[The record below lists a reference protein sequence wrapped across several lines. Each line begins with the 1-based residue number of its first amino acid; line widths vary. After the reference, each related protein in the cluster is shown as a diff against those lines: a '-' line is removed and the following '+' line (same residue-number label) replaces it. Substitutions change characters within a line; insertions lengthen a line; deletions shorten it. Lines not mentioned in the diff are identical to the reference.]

1 MSISDDSADIQQYTY
16 KAETRQLL
24 DILVHSLYTEREIF
38 LRELISNA
46 SDALSRLNFEMLTNH
61 EIYEPDKELSIH
73 VLMDKEKNQLTI
85 KDSGIGMT
93 RDELI
98 ENLGTIAHSG
108 AKAFLETAK
117 ENQQNLAAIIGQ
129 FGVGFYS
136 AFMVAKSI
144 KVISRSYKP
153 EAQAAFWESKGDETY
168 EIGLSEKQD
177 RGTEIILDLTDDAK
191 EFVEEYRLRNI
202 IKKHSDFVPF
212 PIYLGDNDQQVNQ
225 QTAIWRKIPSQVKPD
240 EYESFYKQFTLE
252 VEKPLTY
259 THISIDAPVQV
270 YSLLYVP
277 GSLDK
282 GVLSL
287 RKDTGI
293 KLYARKILIQ
303 DFNKELLP
311 EFLRFIEGVVD
322 SEDLPLNL
330 SRETIQ
336 STRILSQ
343 LRKVLT
349 GKLLD
354 HLMNLSKNNIEVYI
368 EFWNKFGQFIKEG
381 VATDYE
387 YYEKLLPL
395 IRFRSL
401 QFVDELISLDQYI
414 ENRKPDQD
422 NIYYL
427 IGDDDKTIRLSPH
440 LELFT
445 KNKIDVLIL
454 SDSIDPFMMLRLTEY
469 KDCKFINI
477 TSDQLE
483 LPKSVEDGETES
495 TDQMAENEKTLIVNL
510 FKKALNDKVVDVRI
524 SRHMVDAP
532 ARIIY
537 QQGTQSQ
544 DFQRV
549 YKILNQEV
557 EAPQL
562 ILEINPN
569 NEIIRGLTIFSENQ
583 EQLNL
588 YIEQIYE
595 DALLI
600 EGLHPDPASMIDRIH
615 QTLGKIIMT
624 FDLNEVNEEDP

>member
-252 VEKPLTY
+252 VEKPITY

-354 HLMNLSKNNIEVYI
+354 HLMYLSKNNIEVYI

-495 TDQMAENEKTLIVNL
+495 TDQMAENEKTLIVDL

-600 EGLHPDPASMIDRIH
+600 EGLHPDPASMIDRI
-615 QTLGKIIMT
+615 QKIMSSA
-624 FDLNEVNEEDP
+624 LRRQNHE

>member
-1 MSISDDSADIQQYTY
+1 MSISDDLSNIQQYAY

-24 DILVHSLYTEREIF
+24 DILIHSLYTEREIF

-46 SDALSRLNFEMLTNH
+46 SDALSKLNFEMLTNH
-61 EIYEPDKELSIH
+61 EIYEPDRELSIH
-73 VLMDKEKNQLTI
+73 ILMDKDKNLLTI

-117 ENQQNLAAIIGQ
+117 ENQQNLSAIIGQ

-136 AFMVAKSI
+136 AFMVSKSI

-168 EIGLSEKQD
+168 EIGLAEKQD

-191 EFVEEYRLRNI
+191 EFVEEYRLRKI

-240 EYESFYKQFTLE
+240 EYETFYKQFTLE
-252 VEKPLTY
+252 IDKPLTY

-336 STRILSQ
+336 SNRILVQ

-354 HLMNLSKNNIEVYI
+354 HLLNLSKNNIEVYT
-368 EFWNKFGQFIKEG
+368 EFWKKFGQFIKEG
-381 VATDYE
+381 VATDFE

-401 QFVDELISLDQYI
+401 QSADALISLDQYI

-427 IGDDDKTIRLSPH
+427 IGNDDKTIRLSPH
-440 LELFT
+440 IELFT
-445 KNKIDVLIL
+445 KNKMDVLIL

-483 LPKSVEDGETES
+483 LPKSVEDEETES
-495 TDQMAENEKTLIVNL
+495 TDQMTENEKTLIVDL
-510 FKKALNDKVVDVRI
+510 FKKTLNDKVVDVRI

-569 NEIIRGLTIFSENQ
+569 NEIIRGLTIFSENP

-600 EGLHPDPASMIDRIH
+600 EGLHPDPASMIDRI
-615 QTLGKIIMT
+615 QKIMSSA
-624 FDLNEVNEEDP
+624 LSRENHE

>member
-1 MSISDDSADIQQYTY
+1 MENFMSISDDSADIQQYTY

-252 VEKPLTY
+252 VEKPITY

-354 HLMNLSKNNIEVYI
+354 HLMYLSKNNIEVYI

-401 QFVDELISLDQYI
+401 QFVDDLISLDQYI
-414 ENRKPDQD
+414 ENRKPDQE

-495 TDQMAENEKTLIVNL
+495 TDQMAENEKTLIVDL

-544 DFQRV
+544 DFQKV

-600 EGLHPDPASMIDRIH
+600 EGLHPDPASMIDRI
-615 QTLGKIIMT
+615 QKIMSSA
-624 FDLNEVNEEDP
+624 LRRQNHE

>member
-252 VEKPLTY
+252 VEKPITY

-354 HLMNLSKNNIEVYI
+354 HLMYLSKNNIEVYI

-401 QFVDELISLDQYI
+401 QFVDDLISLDQYI
-414 ENRKPDQD
+414 ENRKPDQE

-495 TDQMAENEKTLIVNL
+495 TDQMAENEKTLIVDL

-544 DFQRV
+544 DFQKV

-600 EGLHPDPASMIDRIH
+600 EGLHPDPASMIDRI
-615 QTLGKIIMT
+615 QKIMSSA
-624 FDLNEVNEEDP
+624 LRRQNHE

>member
-252 VEKPLTY
+252 VEKPITY

-330 SRETIQ
+330 SRESIQ

-354 HLMNLSKNNIEVYI
+354 HLMYLSKNNIEVYI

-495 TDQMAENEKTLIVNL
+495 TDQMAENEKTLIVDL

-544 DFQRV
+544 DFQKV

-600 EGLHPDPASMIDRIH
+600 EGLHPDPASMIDRI
-615 QTLGKIIMT
+615 QKIMSSA
-624 FDLNEVNEEDP
+624 LRRQNHE

>member
-252 VEKPLTY
+252 VEKPITY

-354 HLMNLSKNNIEVYI
+354 HLLNLSKNNSEVYI

-414 ENRKPDQD
+414 ENRKPDQE

-477 TSDQLE
+477 TSDQVE

-495 TDQMAENEKTLIVNL
+495 TDQMAENEKTLIVDL

-544 DFQRV
+544 DFQKV

-562 ILEINPN
+562 ILEIDPN

-600 EGLHPDPASMIDRIH
+600 EGLHPDPASMIDRI
-615 QTLGKIIMT
+615 QKIMSSA
-624 FDLNEVNEEDP
+624 LRRQNHE